1 MFEQAGDSVGSNWKF
16 WLVLATIVV
25 ALLLI
30 LVWVLRM
37 TLMPLK
43 SYKGELA
50 PLTVE
55 ETEISGH
62 LSQHLKYLSETIGER
77 NLSKVGT
84 LEAAADYIRSSLQQE
99 GYSVTEQTYSV
110 GGQQV
115 LNLEAKL
122 VGSETGGETVVVGAH
137 YDSVETSP
145 GANDNASGVAAVL
158 ELARIFKGFRPRRT
172 LRFVLFVNEEP
183 PYFQTESMGSLVYAR
198 QLRRDHIP
206 VSAMISLET
215 IGCYSDAPGSQKY
228 PVLLGLLY
236 PNRGNFIGFV
246 GNPSSRA
253 LLRQVVRKFRE
264 TTRFP
269 SLLGLL
275 YPNRGN
281 FIGFV
286 GNPSSRALLRQVVRK
301 FRETTRFPSEGVAAP
316 GEWPGVGWSDHWSF
330 WQEQYPA
337 IMVTDTALFRYPYY
351 HTPFDTP
358 NRVDFGKMTRV
369 VSGVRRVVEALSSEE

>member
-1 MFEQAGDSVGSNWKF
+1 MFEQTGDAVGPNWKF

-30 LVWVLRM
+30 LVWLLRM

-55 ETEISGH
+55 ETEISNH
-62 LSQHLKYLSETIGER
+62 LSEHVKYLSETIGER
-77 NLSKVGT
+77 NLSKAGT
-84 LEAAADYIRSSLQQE
+84 LKSAADYIRSSLQQE

-110 GGQQV
+110 GGHQV
-115 LNLEAKL
+115 CNLEAKL

-137 YDSVETSP
+137 YDSVEQSP

-158 ELARIFKGFRPRRT
+158 EVARIFKGSRPRRT

-198 QLRRDHIP
+198 QLHRDHIP

-269 SLLGLL
+269 S
-275 YPNRGN
+275 
-281 FIGFV
+281 
-286 GNPSSRALLRQVVRK
+286 
-301 FRETTRFPSEGVAAP
+301 EGVAAP
-316 GEWPGVGWSDHWSF
+316 EGWPGVGWSDQWSF

>member
-1 MFEQAGDSVGSNWKF
+1 MLEQAGDAVAPNWKL
-16 WLVLATIVV
+16 WLILAVVLV
-25 ALLLI
+25 ALFSILI
-30 LVWVLRM
+30 WVLRM
-37 TLMPLK
+37 TRMPLR
-43 SYKGELA
+43 SFTGEIA
-50 PLTVE
+50 PLSAE
-55 ETEISGH
+55 EMEINNQ
-62 LSQHLKYLSETIGER
+62 LSQHVKYLSETIGER
-77 NLSKVGT
+77 NLSKAGT
-84 LEAAADYIRSSLQQE
+84 LEAAADYIRSSLQHE
-99 GYSVTEQTYSV
+99 GYSVAEQSYSV
-110 GGQQV
+110 QGQQV
-115 LNLEAKL
+115 RNLEAKL
-122 VGSETGGETVVVGAH
+122 VGSETGGKTVVVGAH

-158 ELARIFKGFRPRRT
+158 ELARLSKGSKPRKT

-198 QLRRDHIP
+198 QLRRDHVP

-215 IGCYSDAPGSQKY
+215 IGFYSDAPDSQKY

-269 SLLGLL
+269 S
-275 YPNRGN
+275 
-281 FIGFV
+281 
-286 GNPSSRALLRQVVRK
+286 
-301 FRETTRFPSEGVAAP
+301 EGVAAP
-316 GEWPGVGWSDHWSF
+316 EGWPGVGWSDHWSF

-337 IMVTDTALFRYPYY
+337 IMVTDTAPFRYPYY

-358 NRVDFGKMTRV
+358 NRVDFGKMARV
-369 VSGVRRVVEALSSEE
+369 INGVRRVLEALASEE